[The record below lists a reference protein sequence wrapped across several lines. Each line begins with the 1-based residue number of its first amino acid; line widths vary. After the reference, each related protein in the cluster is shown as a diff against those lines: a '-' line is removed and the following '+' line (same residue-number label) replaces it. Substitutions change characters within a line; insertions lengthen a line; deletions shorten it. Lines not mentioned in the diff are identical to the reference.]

1 MKNNTF
7 FKLFIIILIGLAFRL
22 WFLDK
27 PEGLWNDEYVSWFIA
42 SQTDLN
48 TFWQKV
54 YGNCHMPLYYFY
66 LKIWMFC
73 FSDTDI
79 SLRWS
84 SVLPSIL
91 SIPMMY
97 LVGKELKD
105 KNLGLLC
112 ALMTSLSSFLIY
124 FAQEARLYSLIF
136 LLSSISVFY
145 FIKAI
150 KDTTNKNIALFFI
163 SNALIITTHTLG
175 IIYSFFNILFF
186 LFHIIKENNKE
197 KAKLIKPIIFTS
209 ILVLFCSSLLWT
221 IAASKNLSQ
230 FWSNFSFSKIGA
242 TFIDY
247 FSPVLTNLVS
257 TPASINSYVFSENDI
272 VYSFIIF
279 AAVPT
284 ILGLIGFIR
293 GTLSA
298 KWIERIF
305 FNKETILKSLLYTAF
320 LFFLVLIIL
329 SALGKM
335 ILITKYS
342 IEMYPILIL
351 TTAYGFLSFKK
362 DFLKKSIIIAF
373 VGLNLF
379 YLYFSPD
386 AAQRRPRPEG
396 HKAVAELIKESNF
409 TKNDIII
416 FTYYSADKFERY
428 LPNLENYTF
437 YSITKFDFNYPLF
450 DGENYFEVLKNG
462 KEKHNQFFTEFP
474 NQKFQE
480 YIKNNYLNNLQKGQK
495 IGIITLDSVSFIPT
509 TSMEMIINNQEA
521 YKNTSFI
528 FLIFS
533 AVKNNLLHGFKTNL
547 KFESLTKVGDWS
559 LHIYVKE

>member
-7 FKLFIIILIGLAFRL
+7 FKLFIIILVGFAFRL

-42 SQTDLN
+42 SQTDWN
-48 TFWQKV
+48 TFWEKV
-54 YGNCHMPLYYFY
+54 YENCHMPLYYFY

-97 LVGKELKD
+97 FVGKELKD

-150 KDTTNKNIALFFI
+150 KDTTNKNIILFFV
-163 SNALIITTHTLG
+163 SNALIIITHTLG
-175 IIYSFFNILFF
+175 IIYSFFNILF
-186 LFHIIKENNKE
+186 LLLHILKE
-197 KAKLIKPIIFTS
+197 KNNEKTKLVTPI
-209 ILVLFCSSLLWT
+209 VLISFIVLICSSLLWT
-221 IAASKNLSQ
+221 IASSKNLSQ
-230 FWSNFSFSKIGA
+230 FWSNFSFTKIGT

-247 FSPVLTNLVS
+247 LSPVLTNLVS
-257 TPASINSYVFSENDI
+257 TPTSINSYIFSENDI

-279 AAVPT
+279 AAIPT
-284 ILGLIGFIR
+284 ILGLIGFVK
-293 GTLSA
+293 GAFNA
-298 KWIERIF
+298 KYNEG
-305 FNKETILKSLLYTAF
+305 ILKSLLYSAF
-320 LFFLVLIIL
+320 SFFFILIIL
-329 SALGKM
+329 SAFGKM

-362 DFLKKSIIIAF
+362 EFLKKSIIITF
-373 VGLNLF
+373 IGLNLF

-386 AAQRRPRPEG
+386 AAQKRTRPEG
-396 HKAVAELIKESNF
+396 HKAVVELIKESNF

-416 FTYYSADKFERY
+416 FTYYNADKFERY
-428 LPNLENYTF
+428 LPNLEYYTF

-450 DGENYFEVLKNG
+450 DGENYYSILKDG
-462 KEKHNQFFTEFP
+462 KINNKDFFTEFP
-474 NQKFQE
+474 NEKFQK
-480 YIKNNYLNNLQKGQK
+480 YIFNNYISQLKKGEK
-495 IGIITLDSVSFIPT
+495 LGIITLNSVSFISVDNMKKIT
-509 TSMEMIINNQEA
+509 NDEKLYN
-521 YKNTSFI
+521 NTSFI
-528 FLIFS
+528 FLVFS
-533 AVKNNLLHGFKTNL
+533 AVKNNLLYAAKQEL
-547 KFESLTKVGDWS
+547 KFDTMNTYGDWT
-559 LHIYVKE
+559 LHVYIKE